1 MNTLHRAKKYI
12 GAQFKIARI
21 GEPIPYG
28 MKIDSPVLAFNY
40 WNQFIK
46 TKDWFDD
53 MKEHLVVLT
62 LNTRYEIS
70 GFSLISMG
78 SLNESIAHPRDI
90 LRPVIISGSYAFV
103 LVHNHPSG
111 DASPSEADHR
121 LTRRIC
127 EASTLMQVSMLDHV
141 IAGFPAENRTGY
153 FSFKEAG
160 IV

>member
-1 MNTLHRAKKYI
+1 MKTLTSAKKYI

-21 GEPIPYG
+21 GEPIPCG
-28 MKIDSPVLAFNY
+28 MKIDTPAQAFNY

-46 TKDWFDD
+46 TKEWFDD

-62 LNTRYEIS
+62 LNTRYESS

-90 LRPVIISGSYAFV
+90 LRPVLISASYAFV

-127 EASTLMQVSMLDHV
+127 EAGTLMQVSMLDHV
-141 IAGFPAENRTGY
+141 IVAVPNENSTGY